1 MNKKQKTQALRIA
14 TIFVLILI
22 FTASWRIYKL
32 FNQLADDLV
41 AHFGVTGS
49 YMPDIII
56 FVAVILIIFVAHKA
70 GVKYGVG
77 TSVRKM
83 LKV

>member
-1 MNKKQKTQALRIA
+1 M
-14 TIFVLILI
+14 
-22 FTASWRIYKL
+22 YKI
-32 FNQLADDLV
+32 FNQMADDLV
-41 AHFGVTGS
+41 AHFGVDGA

-56 FVAVILIIFVAHKA
+56 FVGVIVIIYIAHKA

-77 TSVRKM
+77 TSIRKI